1 MQENLRGASDNE
13 RANPCATA
21 AGVQMLESAKAASE
35 GEGDVWLRGRPRKE
49 KKKAAAGDGWEMKL
63 IKSQTSN
70 PQLQ

>member
-35 GEGDVWLRGRPRKE
+35 GEGDV
-49 KKKAAAGDGWEMKL
+49 
-63 IKSQTSN
+63 
-70 PQLQ
+70 